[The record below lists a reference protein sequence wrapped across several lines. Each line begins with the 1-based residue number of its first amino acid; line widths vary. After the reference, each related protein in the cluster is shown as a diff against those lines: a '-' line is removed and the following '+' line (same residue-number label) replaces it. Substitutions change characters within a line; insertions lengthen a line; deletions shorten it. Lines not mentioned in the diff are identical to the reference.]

1 MLFYKNGCKIELKKF
16 KIKELTDMTY
26 IDDFDT
32 QIQVEETDAYLYGM
46 FAEELEKLAAETD
59 NTDTVTQ

>member
-1 MLFYKNGCKIELKKF
+1 
-16 KIKELTDMTY
+16 MTY